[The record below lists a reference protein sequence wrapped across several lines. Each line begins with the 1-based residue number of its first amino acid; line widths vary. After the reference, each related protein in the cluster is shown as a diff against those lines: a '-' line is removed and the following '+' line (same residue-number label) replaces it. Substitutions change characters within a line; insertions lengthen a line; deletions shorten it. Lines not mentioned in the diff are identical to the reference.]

1 MKRTQHYLNEI
12 ARTTNFFYMI
22 SDEELAQL
30 KKCFLVMYKD
40 VYAVCEKYKM
50 TLMVAGGTTIGAVR
64 HKGFIPWDDDFD
76 MMMPREDYNK
86 LISVFEQELGDKY
99 ILSVPGRQEESKT
112 LFLQIIRK
120 GTRLYGAEDV
130 NRHDADG
137 IRVDIYPIDRMPDN
151 KYWRLLKCHLLDLI
165 RILAISV
172 TIFKTKDSLFRK
184 AFQFTLSDRIYYRI
198 RWSIGLICSV
208 FGKKNWYNFHNK
220 FASSSKGKNWCSLP
234 TCDLAIKE
242 LQPRDVF
249 FPPKEA
255 EFEGLKVY
263 IPNNVDAYLS
273 QLYGDYMTL
282 PPLDKR
288 ERHFYVEKPNFGD
301 ILEDK

>member
-12 ARTTNFFYMI
+12 ARTTDFFYTT

-30 KKCFLVMYKD
+30 KQCFLVMYKD

-86 LISVFEQELGDKY
+86 FISVFEKELGNKY
-99 ILSVPGRQEESKT
+99 YLSVPGDKNESKT

-120 GTRLYGAEDV
+120 GTKLISAEDL
-130 NRHDADG
+130 NRQEANG

-151 KYWRLLKCHLLDLI
+151 KYWRIMKCRLLDLI

-172 TIFKTKDSLFRK
+172 SIYETKNTLFKK
-184 AFQFTLSDRIYYRI
+184 AFQFTLTDRVYYRI
-198 RWSIGLICSV
+198 RWIIGMICSV
-208 FGKKNWYNFHNK
+208 YGKKNWYNLHNR
-220 FASSSKGKNWCSLP
+220 FASSSKGKEWCSLP

-263 IPNNVDAYLS
+263 IPNNVDKYLR
-273 QLYGDYMTL
+273 QLYGDYMKL
-282 PPLDKR
+282 PPVEQR
-288 ERHFYVEKPNFGD
+288 ERHFYVERPEFGD
-301 ILEDK
+301 LI